1 MVYTKKGTV
10 DFRRIPRIVYRPL
23 LKHGAE
29 GMATQLLHTD
39 TPDEKQQDP
48 LIEID
53 SRLTGRRRLDT
64 EVHELLHLACP
75 WMPEV
80 AVRRT
85 ATYLAL
91 VLWRIG
97 YRLENE
103 ETPE

>member
-1 MVYTKKGTV
+1 MGGYTKKGTV
-10 DFRRIPRIVYRPL
+10 DFRKIPRIVYRPL

-39 TPDEKQQDP
+39 TPDEAVKEP
-48 LIEID
+48 FIEVD
-53 SRLTGRRRLDT
+53 SRLKGRRKLDT
-64 EVHELLHLACP
+64 EIHELLHLACP

-91 VLWRIG
+91 VLWNLG
-97 YRLENE
+97 YRQE
-103 ETPE
+103 ETPEE

>member
-1 MVYTKKGTV
+1 M
-10 DFRRIPRIVYRPL
+10 
-23 LKHGAE
+23 KHSAE

-39 TPDEKQQDP
+39 TQDEVVKEP
-48 LIEID
+48 FIEID
-53 SRLTGRRRLDT
+53 SRLTGRRKLDT
-64 EVHELLHLACP
+64 EIHELLHLACP

-91 VLWRIG
+91 VLWSLG
-97 YRLENE
+97 YRQEE